1 MRRYESVWV
10 VNGDLPDEEVQ
21 SAIDK
26 FSRIISSQG
35 ILVGLEEWG
44 RRKLAYKIQGTTR
57 GYYVLAD
64 FAGSSEAVKE
74 LERNY
79 RIDDR
84 IVRYLTVKKTDKVDP
99 EALQAE
105 IAARAKATESAPSE
119 AAAEGQA
126 VAAPEAAAA
135 PEVSAPEV
143 ATPEAGAPETTAV
156 PEEGAAPEP
165 APEAAA
171 PPEVPTPEAAAPE
184 ATATPEEAAIP
195 EETVAPAKEE

>member
-10 VNGDLPDEEVQ
+10 VNGDLPDEEVK

-26 FSRIISSQG
+26 FSRIITAQGG
-35 ILVGLEEWG
+35 ILVGVDEWG
-44 RRKLAYKIQGTTR
+44 RRKLSYKIQTTVR

-64 FAGSSEAVKE
+64 FAGTPETVKE

-84 IVRYLTVKKTDKVDP
+84 IIRYITTKKSDKVTP

-105 IAARAKATESAPSE
+105 IAARAKAAEAKAAPAE
-119 AAAEGQA
+119 PAAAE
-126 VAAPEAAAA
+126 
-135 PEVSAPEV
+135 
-143 ATPEAGAPETTAV
+143 ET
-156 PEEGAAPEP
+156 

-171 PPEVPTPEAAAPE
+171 PAPEEPAAP
-184 ATATPEEAAIP
+184 
-195 EETVAPAKEE
+195 VKED

>member
-10 VNGDLPDEEVQ
+10 VNGDLPDEEVK

-35 ILVGLEEWG
+35 GTLVGLEEWG
-44 RRKLAYKIQGTTR
+44 RRKLSYKIQGAIR

-64 FAGSSEAVKE
+64 FAGSSETIKE

-84 IVRYLTVKKTDKVDP
+84 IIRYLTTKKSDKVNL

-105 IAARAKATESAPSE
+105 IEARAKAAAAKVPEPE
-119 AAAEGQA
+119 AATGAEETG
-126 VAAPEAAAA
+126 APEAPVA
-135 PEVSAPEV
+135 PE
-143 ATPEAGAPETTAV
+143 ET
-156 PEEGAAPEP
+156 GI
-165 APEAAA
+165 PEAAPA
-171 PPEVPTPEAAAPE
+171 EEPAAP
-184 ATATPEEAAIP
+184 
-195 EETVAPAKEE
+195 VKEE